1 MCVNDGMLLFMQHS
15 MSAYMLSMNTSDLVP
30 TEISFSA
37 FRGNTYTPMWGMY
50 ELSMYKWGMWGV
62 YYTQVCMMIRFC
74 A

>member
-1 MCVNDGMLLFMQHS
+1 ML
-15 MSAYMLSMNTSDLVP
+15 
-30 TEISFSA
+30 
-37 FRGNTYTPMWGMY
+37 GMY